1 MARPGGALAPF
12 MELDL
17 VRPHLFPENR
27 NFSVFPAAYA
37 GGAQNAPWK
46 PGSGRLARPDPH
58 DPLFSPTASRERRGR
73 RPGNQESSTRPG
85 PHASIFPAV
94 YAGWTTGRALEARER
109 PPPPVQARM
118 PPVFPLRPAGGTENA
133 CRNARKRPPCPPKA
147 QKRAPPLPRTADGRR
162 PLPPEKGG
170 SLLQMRHVRRGAS
183 VGIEQAVAQV
193 EQLVGEVH
201 LVHVGVA
208 LAGVLF
214 PQAGQLFLAAG
225 LNLQ

>member
-1 MARPGGALAPF
+1 MREERRTRLGSPGAAASPGRTRMTPFFPLLPRGRDGGRALESKRAPPAQAR
-12 MELDL
+12 
-17 VRPHLFPENR
+17 V
-27 NFSVFPAAYA
+27 
-37 GGAQNAPWK
+37 
-46 PGSGRLARPDPH
+46 
-58 DPLFSPTASRERRGR
+58 PLFFLLSMRDGR
-73 RPGNQESSTRPG
+73 RTRLGSPGAAAPTRPG
-85 PHASIFPAV
+85 PNASIFPAV

-214 PQAGQLFLAAG
+214 PQAGQLLFAAG

>member
-17 VRPHLFPENR
+17 VRPHLFPVNR

-58 DPLFSPTASRERRGR
+58 DPLFPLRPRGR
-73 RPGNQESSTRPG
+73 DGG
-85 PHASIFPAV
+85 
-94 YAGWTTGRALEARER
+94 GALETKRA
-109 PPPPVQARM
+109 PPAQARM
-118 PPVFPLRPAGGTENA
+118 PLFFLPSMRDGRQDAPWKPGSGRPHPSRPECPPFFPCALREERRTRAG
-133 CRNARKRPPCPPKA
+133 ARKRPPCPPKA